1 MNTQLM
7 RDEGLFMVPVLRLIA
22 IFAVLWSATAWAS
35 GPETLQD
42 GGRAR
47 VISVVDGDTVVLTDG
62 RQVRL
67 VGIQAPKLALGRAN
81 FKDWPLADEAKRA
94 VEEWVLDQDV
104 HLYFVPAP
112 QDRHGRV
119 LAHVTRRADGLWLQG
134 ELLKR
139 GLARVYTFP
148 DNRVLAA
155 ELLAFERQARS
166 AQVGIWALVH
176 YMVRTPYTLAADMGT
191 FQIVEGRV
199 LDTAQVKKNVYVNF
213 GKNWRSDFT
222 IKVGTRDAKLFA
234 EAGIDLL
241 ALKGKRVR
249 VRGWIKSQNGPMIEL
264 DHPERLEILEA
275 VQDSIAR

>member
-1 MNTQLM
+1 
-7 RDEGLFMVPVLRLIA
+7 MVPVLRLIVL
-22 IFAVLWSATAWAS
+22 FAVLWSATAWAL

-42 GGRAR
+42 GGLAR
-47 VISVVDGDTVVLTDG
+47 VVSVVDGDTVVLTDG
-62 RQVRL
+62 RHVRL
-67 VGIQAPKLALGRAN
+67 VGIQAPKLALGRTN
-81 FKDWPLADEAKRA
+81 FEDWPLADEAKRA

-104 HLYFVPAP
+104 HLYLTPAP

-119 LAHVTRRADGLWLQG
+119 LAHVTRQADGETDKVWLQG

-155 ELLAFERQARS
+155 ELLAFEDQARS
-166 AQVGIWALVH
+166 AQLGMWALVH
-176 YMVRTPYTLAADMGT
+176 YMVRTPYALAADVGT

-199 LDTAQVKKNVYVNF
+199 LDTAEVKKTIYVNF

-222 IKVGTRDAKLFA
+222 VKISTRDAKLFA

-275 VQDSIAR
+275 ENESNAR

>member
-1 MNTQLM
+1 
-7 RDEGLFMVPVLRLIA
+7 MVPVLRLIVL
-22 IFAVLWSATAWAS
+22 FAVLCSASAWAL

-42 GGRAR
+42 GGLAR
-47 VISVVDGDTVVLTDG
+47 VSRVVDGDTVVLTDG

-81 FKDWPLADEAKRA
+81 FKDWPLAIEAKRGA
-94 VEEWVLDQDV
+94 EDLVLDQDV
-104 HLYFVPAP
+104 HLYFAPAP

-119 LAHVTRRADGLWLQG
+119 LAHVTRQTDSVWLQG

-199 LDTAQVKKNVYVNF
+199 LDTAQVKNTVYVNF

-222 IKVGTRDAKLFA
+222 VKVSARDAKLFA
-234 EAGIDLL
+234 EAGIELL

-264 DHPERLEILEA
+264 DHPERLEILE
-275 VQDSIAR
+275 DKKDPIAR

>member
-1 MNTQLM
+1 
-7 RDEGLFMVPVLRLIA
+7 
-22 IFAVLWSATAWAS
+22 
-35 GPETLQD
+35 
-42 GGRAR
+42 
-47 VISVVDGDTVVLTDG
+47 VDGDTVVLTDA

-67 VGIQAPKLALGRAN
+67 VGIQAPKLALGRTN

-94 VEEWVLDQDV
+94 VEDLVLDQDV
-104 HLYFVPAP
+104 RLYLAPAP

-119 LAHVTRRADGLWLQG
+119 LAHVTRQADGETDKVWLQA

-166 AQVGIWALVH
+166 AQRGIWALVH
-176 YMVRTPYTLAADMGT
+176 YMVRTPFTIAADVGT

-199 LDTAQVKKNVYVNF
+199 LDTAQVKKTIYVNF

-222 IKVGTRDAKLFA
+222 VKISTRDAKLFA

-264 DHPERLEILEA
+264 DHPERLEILE
-275 VQDSIAR
+275 VVKNPIAR